1 MVGSSN
7 LPWPTSACDK
17 MADKK
22 NIAKERIDI
31 LLDLAEK
38 EFPKHPER
46 SKRYLQLVDKIR
58 MKVNLRLT
66 KEQKK
71 RFCKKCHACW
81 IKGKNLEIKKGKP
94 DIYICK
100 VCGAERKL

>member
-1 MVGSSN
+1 M
-7 LPWPTSACDK
+7 T
-17 MADKK
+17 DKK
-22 NIAKERIDI
+22 TIAKERVEI
-31 LLDLAEK
+31 LLDLAEE
-38 EFPKHPER
+38 EFFKHPER

-71 RFCKKCHACW
+71 RFCKKCHTLW
-81 IKGKNLEIKKGKP
+81 IKGKTLEIKKGAKGRRGP
-94 DIYICK
+94 DIYICM